1 VFFKR
6 THQEFL
12 SLFLTDDAFL
22 LLSTGNQE
30 LWNPDN
36 SGIHREGTGGLQS
49 LHTNGEM
56 MKSNLGKI
64 NEKTKYSEFQGTTVQ
79 NCRVD
84 PCLKCNAQWI
94 FQFTAG
100 TGFVGKK

>member
-1 VFFKR
+1 
-6 THQEFL
+6 
-12 SLFLTDDAFL
+12 
-22 LLSTGNQE
+22 
-30 LWNPDN
+30 
-36 SGIHREGTGGLQS
+36 
-49 LHTNGEM
+49 M